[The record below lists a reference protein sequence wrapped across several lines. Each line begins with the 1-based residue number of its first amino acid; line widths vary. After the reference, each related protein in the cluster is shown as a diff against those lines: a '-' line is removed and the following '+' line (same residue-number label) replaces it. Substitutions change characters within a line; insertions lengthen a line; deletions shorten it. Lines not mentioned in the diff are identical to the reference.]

1 MNLNA
6 PLNGGRPDPTLGNII
21 AAVSDARSR
30 QNTVTV
36 SLSAGAP
43 PPPPFGGAQGPR
55 WDWTRT
61 IVNAF
66 YTLGSTRNNTDAAVG
81 PPIGGPIFFDGFG
94 SPGGASVTNPPPT
107 GNLEDDWGPANN
119 DVRQRL
125 SVGVLSQTL
134 RNLNVGLNVTASSGT
149 PYTIRTGGD
158 DNRDAI
164 FNDRPVGVGRNTLRG
179 ASQWSLNLNIGY
191 GLAFGRTAPQ
201 AGPAGIGVYVQGAP
215 GGSAPAVTT
224 FTAPPARFRINIFV
238 NAQNLSN
245 HRNYGGYSGTLTSP
259 FFAEPTLVLNPRKVD
274 MGVAFQF

>member
-1 MNLNA
+1 MTWAPFKGARTTIRGSVGVFYDWVSASTFEQAVRVDGFHQVEVNLLNPSYPDPGALDASPDPTRYVLGPDLRLGRTTRVSAGVTHTFGPRLRTEVLYANLRGERLLRGMNLNA

-125 SVGVLSQTL
+125 SVGVLSQTQ
-134 RNLNVGLNVTASSGT
+134 SQ
-149 PYTIRTGGD
+149 
-158 DNRDAI
+158 
-164 FNDRPVGVGRNTLRG
+164 RG
-179 ASQWSLNLNIGY
+179 AECHCIVRHALY
-191 GLAFGRTAPQ
+191 H
-201 AGPAGIGVYVQGAP
+201 
-215 GGSAPAVTT
+215 
-224 FTAPPARFRINIFV
+224 
-238 NAQNLSN
+238 QN
-245 HRNYGGYSGTLTSP
+245 R
-259 FFAEPTLVLNPRKVD
+259 R
-274 MGVAFQF
+274 